1 MDGASV
7 RAGRDRSSN
16 DAAWMVM
23 GNLIAG
29 MAIYGGLG
37 WLLGH
42 WLGHQQVLT
51 AVGFVFGLA
60 AGLYLVYVRLGLS
73 DKPVRSPVEQGP
85 VRTKDTLAAAATKGV
100 DERARR

>member
-1 MDGASV
+1 
-7 RAGRDRSSN
+7 
-16 DAAWMVM
+16 M

-42 WLGHQQVLT
+42 WLGHQPALT

-73 DKPVRSPVEQGP
+73 DKPVLPPIKRGP
-85 VRTKDTLAAAATKGV
+85 VRTESTLRDTEREGV
-100 DERARR
+100 DQRAWR